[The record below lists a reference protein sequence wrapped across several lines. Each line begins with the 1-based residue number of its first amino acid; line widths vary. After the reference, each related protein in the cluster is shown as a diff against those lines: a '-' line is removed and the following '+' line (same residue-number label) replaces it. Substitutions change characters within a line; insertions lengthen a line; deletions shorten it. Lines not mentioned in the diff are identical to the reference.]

1 MMQQMVDYTMDRTTN
16 TIGGDDGTNDD
27 TPHDSVPFDASVAP
41 SSSLQGLQF
50 EGPSSTS
57 PMENWNP
64 RRGRRSSLQFGGM
77 NSSSHHGGVLVPQT
91 PTSSTVGSSRRSF
104 ATPTGLHGR
113 MLPQIPLS
121 AVGTPRRV
129 SSKLTELL
137 HKFEEPHNALSPMHT
152 EPLLLSTGR
161 RLSINSGLQN
171 RVQAFSPSKAPR
183 TRQLLLTP
191 KEVKQLVLRS
201 TTTSRLDAIK
211 SQIEQRVELQEKKS
225 SKERQRQVVLEFS
238 KDGRWKQWEAS
249 RAQLEKPVKYHGAG
263 QLVPSKK
270 IQWEQSIDIS
280 SFDAPNYGPKTIH
293 QRQKIIDVV
302 EENFVFSEFR
312 ANGNARTKDSLDAL
326 IAAFEV
332 KNLSGG
338 HVLWAAGDAGEQQAF
353 YVVDAGTIIFNDK
366 EGTTIASTHSG
377 DSFGEQSLIHAAS
390 SSVTALVCQ
399 DTVEGILLKLEPRVY
414 RGLLQLYLN
423 QAEQEKRQALKN
435 IQFLKDENDDE
446 LLRQLTS
453 MMTRVEFRESEQ
465 LNYPE
470 EAVFIIQSGRMRVL
484 NTELHTGDCFGER
497 LLLESALPIPSSSTI
512 TTMTALEPGVLFKIE
527 RQRMDA
533 IFGSLSLQSL
543 MDVNRLITLNPL
555 NQANYNSQSK
565 RKLAKRM
572 TELILTN
579 DNPTFHV
586 SIDEGPTFYI
596 IREGTVTVRY
606 NDNRKDDVKT
616 VGDVVGYNLWQESIT
631 GSKVTFR
638 LSTGFSATILSD
650 SDVIIGMLPLQDH
663 DDGLQS
669 PDTVRKGSVRSHPN
683 KVSMIYSPVSDGALE
698 LRSKIRRVVE
708 SDMDLADFDRIKLLG
723 EGMFGEVWL
732 VAADIFKTGHVK
744 QQFALKSQRKVDD
757 TRGKDALSSIL
768 REVKAMKDLDHP
780 QLVDLVHAFED
791 EDNVYMLMGLI
802 PGGELWDRIYEELPS
817 GEWSSGL
824 SEADAKFYLFTI
836 AETLSFIHSKKY
848 VFRDLKP
855 ENVMLDSLGY
865 PVLVDF
871 GFAKYVEDKT
881 FTFCGTPNYCAPEI
895 ILNSGHNRSVDHW
908 ALGVTLYEM
917 ITGENPFYFEGMDLV
932 ALYDTICREPHY
944 RLKVEDGRSENLINL
959 VDRLLDKDPTNRLG
973 MLSGGMRD
981 ILDHA
986 WFDGIDRARMR
997 AKRWPAPWKPDG
1009 SEDRATQE
1017 MMESSM
1023 TASFGGL
1030 GLASTHSSAGSINFS
1045 CHDQPIEEEAPRGTD
1060 GESFNDSFDS
1070 FHASFHEESINNSN
1084 ISLRPDTKHGSDRSL
1099 FDQPTVRQGALH
1111 ASDDDR
1117 LPVGVAKETDDDGD
1131 DSSIPMSHHTME
1143 SSTRSSIESFH
1154 DPMDSISG
1162 RHDPAVGEDPPVKRT
1177 AIGANDRTTLPLSPA
1192 TMGGSAR
1199 SPSRSWRHALNEDS
1213 SIGDVDSPR
1222 KKEKPLRKAK
1232 SKSHPKVSSMK
1243 TTTMGGNPFAIE
1255 KADGSKASDGY
1266 FYVIKKPVRKSKSAV
1281 ANSRS
1286 RRSAI
1291 SGALAGLG
1299 IGGSDEESLV

>member
-1 MMQQMVDYTMDRTTN
+1 MQEMVDYTMERPTN
-16 TIGGDDGTNDD
+16 RMGGDDGNGD
-27 TPHDSVPFDASVAP
+27 TPHDSLSFDTSNNSVAP
-41 SSSLQGLQF
+41 STSRQGLQF
-50 EGPSSTS
+50 EGSSSAS
-57 PMENWNP
+57 PMENRNP

-77 NSSSHHGGVLVPQT
+77 NSSSQHGGGMVPQT

-104 ATPTGLHGR
+104 ATPTGHHGR

-121 AVGTPRRV
+121 ATGTPRRV

-137 HKFEEPHNALSPMHT
+137 HKFEEPHSNLSPMHT
-152 EPLLLSTGR
+152 EPILLSTGR

-211 SQIEQRVELQEKKS
+211 SQIEQRVELQERKS

-238 KDGRWKQWEAS
+238 RDGRWKQWEAS

-270 IQWEQSIDIS
+270 IQWKQSIDIA
-280 SFDAPNYGPKTIH
+280 SFHAPNNGPKTIH
-293 QRQKIIDVV
+293 QRQKIMDVI
-302 EENFVFSEFR
+302 EQNFVFSEFR
-312 ANGNARTKDSLDAL
+312 ANGNARTNDSLEAL
-326 IAAFEV
+326 MAAFEV

-338 HVLWAAGDAGEQQAF
+338 HILWAAGDAGEQQAF
-353 YVVDAGTIIFNDK
+353 YLVDEGTIIFHDK
-366 EGTTIASTHSG
+366 EGNTMASIHSG

-390 SSVTALVCQ
+390 SSVTTLVCQ
-399 DTVEGILLKLEPRVY
+399 DTVEAILLKLEPLVY

-423 QAEQEKRQALKN
+423 QAEQEKRQALKK
-435 IQFLKDENDDE
+435 IEFLKDENDDE

-453 MMTRVEFRESEQ
+453 MMTRVEFYESEQ
-465 LNYPE
+465 LDYPE
-470 EAVFIIQSGRMRVL
+470 EAIFIIQSGKIRVL
-484 NTELHTGDCFGER
+484 DTELQAGDCFGEQ
-497 LLLESALPIPSSSTI
+497 LLLGSVLPSTTM
-512 TTMTALEPGVLFKIE
+512 TTMTALESGVLFKIE
-527 RQRMDA
+527 QERMDA

-543 MDVNRLITLNPL
+543 MDINRLITLNPL
-555 NQANYNSQSK
+555 NRVNYNTQSK
-565 RKLAKRM
+565 RKLAGRM
-572 TELILTN
+572 TEFTLMK
-579 DNPTFHV
+579 DDPTFHV
-586 SIDEGPTFYI
+586 SIHEEPTFYI
-596 IREGTVTVRY
+596 IRKGTVTVRY

-616 VGDVVGYNLWQESIT
+616 VGNIVGHNLWQESVT

-638 LSTGFSATILSD
+638 LSTGFSATIQTD
-650 SDVIIGMLPLQDH
+650 SEVVIGVLPLAEH
-663 DDGLQS
+663 DNHGLQS
-669 PDTVRKGSVRSHPN
+669 PDTIRKGSVRNHLN
-683 KVSMIYSPVSDGALE
+683 KVSMMYSPVSDGALE

-780 QLVDLVHAFED
+780 QLVDLVHTFED

-802 PGGELWDRIYEELPS
+802 PGGELWDRMYDELPS

-824 SEADAKFYLFTI
+824 SEANAKFYLFTI

-917 ITGENPFYFEGMDLV
+917 ITGENPFFFEGMDIV

-944 RLKVEDGRSENLINL
+944 RLNVEDGRSENLIDL
-959 VDRLLDKDPTNRLG
+959 VDRLLDKDPTQRLG

-986 WFDGIDRARMR
+986 WFDEIDRARMR

-1009 SEDRATQE
+1009 SEDKATQE

-1045 CHDQPIEEEAPRGTD
+1045 CHDQPIVEEAANGID

-1070 FHASFHEESINNSN
+1070 FHVSFHEESINNSN
-1084 ISLRPDTKHGSDRSL
+1084 IFRPETKHSSERSL
-1099 FDQPTVRQGALH
+1099 FDQPTVLQEALH

-1117 LPVGVAKETDDDGD
+1117 LPVSPAKETNDED
-1131 DSSIPMSHHTME
+1131 DSSIPLSHHAME
-1143 SSTRSSIESFH
+1143 SSTRSSIESLH

-1162 RHDPAVGEDPPVKRT
+1162 RHDPAVGEDTPVKKT
-1177 AIGANDRTTLPLSPA
+1177 AIGVEEQTTLPLSPP

-1199 SPSRSWRHALNEDS
+1199 SSRGSWRQAMNDDS

-1222 KKEKPLRKAK
+1222 KKNDKPLRKAM
-1232 SKSHPKVSSMK
+1232 SKSNPKIDGSMK
-1243 TTTMGGNPFAIE
+1243 TTAMGGNPFAIE
-1255 KADGSKASDGY
+1255 KADSSTPSDGY
-1266 FYVIKKPVRKSKSAV
+1266 FYVIKKPVRKSKAAV